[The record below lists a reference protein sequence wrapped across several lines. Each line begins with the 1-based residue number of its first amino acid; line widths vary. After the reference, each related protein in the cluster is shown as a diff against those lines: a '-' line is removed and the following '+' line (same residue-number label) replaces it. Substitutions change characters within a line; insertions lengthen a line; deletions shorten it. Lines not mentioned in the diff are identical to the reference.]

1 MKKHIITIAG
11 NNGGGKSSASTGVSN
26 LLGYQKKSTG
36 DFMRKMASERGITLE
51 ELAELAEKDP
61 SIDIALDDYNRE
73 IGKEEN
79 IVLDSRL
86 GFHFIPEAF
95 KVFLFCDSKT
105 AAKRVIEDS
114 KNNPNRHNET
124 RQGLNTIEEVAKS
137 LEDRLE
143 SERKRYKE
151 MYGIENHTDPKKF
164 NLVIDTSNPKNN
176 KEVVPRI
183 IVEAYNK
190 WLEE

>member
-11 NNGGGKSSASTGVSN
+11 NNGGGKSSASDRVSAILN
-26 LLGYQKKSTG
+26 YKKKSTG
-36 DFMRKMASERGITLE
+36 DFMRQMAKERNISLE
-51 ELAELAEKDP
+51 ELGALAEKDP

-105 AAKRVIEDS
+105 AAKRVIEDA
-114 KNNPNRHNET
+114 KQNPNRHNET
-124 RQGLNTIEEVAKS
+124 RQGLGTIEEIAKS
-137 LEDRLE
+137 LDDRLE

-151 MYGIENHTDPKKF
+151 MYGIENHTDPKNF
-164 NLVIDTSNPKNN
+164 SLVIDTSLPENSI
-176 KEVVPRI
+176 ERVPEI
-183 IVEAYNK
+183 IVNAYKK
-190 WLEE
+190 WLED